1 TEIRANEIALE
12 GVQQEALVGTRT
24 VLDILDA
31 EQDLLD
37 SRVNTVKASR
47 DEYVAILTLHKA
59 IGGLTAA
66 DLTLDVP
73 TYDPDQNLKAVQNR
87 AFGTNLQ
94 D

>member
-1 TEIRANEIALE
+1 
-12 GVQQEALVGTRT
+12 
-24 VLDILDA
+24 
-31 EQDLLD
+31 LLD

-73 TYDPDQNLKAVQNR
+73 TYDPDQHLKAVQNR

-94 D
+94 N